1 MDSGSVV
8 EEDVKTPVSEEPRAS
23 EHDSHNAAG
32 HTAPLEGVLGSKLQ
46 RRITI
51 GKRDIITHGM
61 PRLFWHDIF
70 HYTMTATWPAF
81 FVAVGS
87 LFLAFNCAFALLYG
101 LAPAGIA
108 NHEHGDFWGAFYF
121 SVETFATV
129 GYGDM
134 HPQTPLAH
142 IIATLEIFTGMS
154 FVALFTGIMF
164 ARFSRPRARIL
175 FADHPV
181 VGPFNG
187 KPTLIIRAAN
197 ARQNVIV
204 DASAKLRVLRSETS
218 LEGESMRRLHDLKLL
233 RDQHPMFIIGW
244 NLMHVIDEESPL
256 WGVTPE
262 QLAKDNVGLVLTID
276 GIDETTS
283 QLMQSRFS
291 YTHDAIRWNH
301 RYEDML
307 STDENGVDHMNY
319 TEFHKTRPVDSRGYA
334 IGEADR
340 GREVTDDSSD
350 EGDST
355 AA

>member
-1 MDSGSVV
+1 MDSARHIEGVKPPV
-8 EEDVKTPVSEEPRAS
+8 TEDPQPS

-32 HTAPLEGVLGSKLQ
+32 HTAPLEGVISGSTVQRKL
-46 RRITI
+46 TI
-51 GKRDIITHGM
+51 GRRDIITHGM
-61 PRLFWHDIF
+61 PKLFWHDIF

-81 FVAVGS
+81 FTVVGG
-87 LFLAFNCAFALLYG
+87 LFLALNGLFAALYG

-108 NHEHGDFWGAFYF
+108 NHQSGDFWGAFYF

-181 VGPFNG
+181 VGPYNG
-187 KPTLIIRAAN
+187 KPTLMIRAAN

-204 DASAKLRVLRSETS
+204 DASAKLRILRSETS

-244 NLMHVIDEESPL
+244 NLMHVIDEDSPL

-262 QLAKDNVGLVLTID
+262 QLAEDNVGLVLTIE

-291 YTHDAIRWNH
+291 YSHDAIRWNH

-307 STDENGVDHMNY
+307 STDANGVDHMNY
-319 TEFHKTRPVDSRGYA
+319 GQFHKTRPVGPDGKP
-334 IGEADR
+334 IGDIDYDR
-340 GREVTDDSSD
+340 QVTDDASD
-350 EGDST
+350 EGDTT
-355 AA
+355 AG